1 MAHLRLSEAARA
13 DIRAIYREGVERFG
27 LAQADAYTSVLREAI
42 KRLAAYPES
51 APFRKGLGGPVR
63 VLPVRSH
70 IVIYAIDAGGVHI
83 LRIRHTREDWIASAP

>member
-27 LAQADAYTSVLREAI
+27 LARADAYASALRESI
-42 KRLAAYPES
+42 ERLADYPES
-51 APFRKGLGGPVR
+51 APFRECLGGPVR

-70 IVIYAIDAGGVHI
+70 IVIYAIDPGEVHI
-83 LRIRHTREDWIASAP
+83 LRIRHAREDWIASAP